1 MKHFIIGT
9 AGHVDHGKTALIK
22 TLTQIDCDTHK
33 QEKERGIT
41 INLGFAHIELPNGMS
56 CGIVDMPGHKDFI
69 DTMVSGACGID
80 LVLLIVAADSGIMP
94 QTVEHLNILNTL
106 GVQKG
111 IVVITKTDLV
121 DEDFIEL
128 VTLEVL
134 EKLEGTSLEGS
145 PIIPVSAHSGAGIA
159 ELVAKIAE
167 IGEQVEERNTESDFR
182 MYPDRIFEVKGIGY
196 VLTGSVLSGELKVG
210 DDVFLL
216 PGRNKQFKV
225 RGIQRHGHAA
235 AKAIAGDRA
244 AINLTGLKVE
254 DFTRGMILSK
264 KELEENQMI
273 DAQITVFHPSIE
285 LSRWS
290 DVLFHSGTFQS
301 HARMHLLTADK
312 LKNGEVALAQIHL
325 DKEAVLQ
332 KNDRF
337 ILRNTSNDNSIGG
350 GIIFDAHP
358 LHHRKRTKKLV
369 EHVTQLA
376 EAVINGSG
384 LQTLIV
390 VELQKNT
397 LPERL
402 SSISEKLKVSTEEI
416 VAECKENS
424 TGEIAC
430 YGSGEN
436 AILLHQKKDRQ
447 YADTVFELLTA
458 HHQKYP
464 LSEEG
469 LELNEFVTKL
479 ELGGNPIGKRYVEKL
494 IEKLILK
501 SEIKKTGK
509 SFTLASHEVKI
520 DKKTQEQLEWLED
533 LIEGFG
539 MQKPIMADIELNAR
553 EQKINKD
560 RLFMMLNFLQNKKKI
575 YIHDKDVLH
584 ARLVDK
590 CRKLIIEDL
599 KKRPR
604 GMNEGDFKNL
614 IDGTKKIIHPL
625 LGIYLKE
632 GIIEQEIYIIK
643 ISEKGRALV

>member
-22 TLTQIDCDTHK
+22 ALTQIDCDTHK
-33 QEKERGIT
+33 QEKDRGIT
-41 INLGFAHIELPNGMS
+41 INLGFAHIELANGMS

-80 LVLLIVAADSGIMP
+80 LVLLIVAADSGFMP
-94 QTVEHLNILNTL
+94 QTLEHLNILNTL
-106 GVQKG
+106 GVRKG

-128 VTLEVL
+128 VSLEVL

-145 PIIPVSAHSGAGIA
+145 PIIPVSAHSGEGIP
-159 ELVAKIAE
+159 ELIAKIAE
-167 IGEQVEERNTESDFR
+167 IGEKVEERNADSEFR
-182 MYPDRIFEVKGIGY
+182 MYPDRVFEVKGIGY

-225 RGIQRHGHAA
+225 RGIQRHGQAA
-235 AKAIAGDRA
+235 EKTIAGDRA

-254 DFTRGMILSK
+254 DFTKGMVLSK
-264 KELEENQMI
+264 SELDENRMI
-273 DAQITVFHPSIE
+273 DVQITIFHPSIE
-285 LSRWS
+285 LPRWS

-301 HARMHLLTADK
+301 HARMHLLTAEC
-312 LKNGEVALAQIHL
+312 LKEGETGLAQIHL
-325 DKEAVLQ
+325 DKATVLQ
-332 KNDRF
+332 KGDRF
-337 ILRNTSNDNSIGG
+337 IIRNTSSDSSIGG

-369 EHVTQLA
+369 EHITQLA
-376 EAVINGSG
+376 DAVINGSG
-384 LQTLIV
+384 LQTLII
-390 VELQKNT
+390 VELQKTNQ
-397 LPERL
+397 PEKL
-402 SSISEKLKVSTEEI
+402 SGLSEKLKVSAEEI
-416 VAECKENS
+416 IAECKENS

-430 YGSGEN
+430 YGSGDN
-436 AILLHQKKDRQ
+436 AVLLHQKKDRK
-447 YADTVFELLTA
+447 YAETVLELLKA
-458 HHQKYP
+458 QHEKYP
-464 LSEEG
+464 LLDEG
-469 LELNEFVTKL
+469 IESNEFVTKL
-479 ELGGNPIGKRYVEKL
+479 GLSGNAVGKLYVGYLLEKL
-494 IEKLILK
+494 ISKD
-501 SEIKKTGK
+501 EIKKAGRT
-509 SFTLASHEVKI
+509 FALASHEVKL
-520 DKKTQEQLEWLED
+520 DKKSQEQLEWLED
-533 LIEGFG
+533 LIEDFG
-539 MQKPIMADIELNAR
+539 MQKPIMADIEIKAR

-560 RLFMMLNFLQNKKKI
+560 RLFMMLNYLQNKRKI

-584 ARLVDK
+584 ASLVDR

-599 KKRPR
+599 KNRPR

-643 ISEKGRALV
+643 ITEKGRNPV